1 MRELAMLGGA
11 LRRKWWVVLLTTVII
26 AGLFGAWGAIRQEQ
40 YSSTA
45 RLTVTILGESSSGAS
60 GAYQTNLAAE
70 GRVRSYAEMAKSD
83 VVLDPVSEQTGLTKD
98 ELRRAISAKPV
109 EETVL
114 FDVTATADTPENAA
128 TIAQAVAETYPEVIR
143 EIETPEG
150 AGTAPVTTTDEL
162 GDTRTVPGSD
172 VAPTAFAT
180 VVSDA
185 AEPTSPVPPSKVQLI
200 AVGLLVGFVL
210 GLLLGVLADLLDR
223 RIRRVEDLATNASGV
238 PLLGEVPASKS
249 AEGRSLLDFRAGHS
263 SAAEALRRVRTSLR
277 FVGRADTPVY
287 LITSALPH
295 EGKTFVAGN
304 LSRAFAEAGDRALV
318 IGADLRSPTLGP
330 MYGVPDDIGLSNY
343 LAGQIDIDDICF
355 PGGEADADV
364 IPAGPVPPNPS
375 ELLGGAKV
383 DELLEWARAH
393 YDVVIIDA
401 PPVDAVT
408 DAVILAPAVDAV
420 IMVARMNVLT
430 RTALNRTL
438 ENLAIAGIAPSGVV
452 ANHVRGGSTSYGK
465 YGYGYGYGYGDA
477 AAAVEASKKAKKT
490 EKEKAEKAKWE
501 KVTAKAENSVAAN
514 AEADPA
520 TSPADSD
527 SSSVNS

>member
-45 RLTVTILGESSSGAS
+45 RLTVTILGEGSSSGS
-60 GAYQTNLAAE
+60 AYQTNLAAE
-70 GRVRSYAEMAKSD
+70 ARVKSYAEMVKSD
-83 VVLDPVSEQTGLTKD
+83 VVLDPVSEQTGLSKD
-98 ELRRAISAKPV
+98 ELRPMISAKPV
-109 EETVL
+109 ERTVL
-114 FDVTATADTPENAA
+114 FDVTATSDVPENAA
-128 TIAQAVAETYPEVIR
+128 TIAQAVAETYPQVIR
-143 EIETPEG
+143 AIETPEG

-162 GDTRTVPGSD
+162 GNTITVPGSD
-172 VAPTAFAT
+172 AAPTAFAT

-185 AEPTSPVPPSKVQLI
+185 AVPKNPVPPSKFQLI
-200 AVGLLVGFVL
+200 LVGLVVGFII
-210 GLLLGVLADLLDR
+210 GLMFGVLADLLDR
-223 RIRRVEDLATNASGV
+223 RIRRVEDLAATAPAV
-238 PLLGEVPASKS
+238 PLLGEVPTSKT
-249 AEGRSLLDFRAGHS
+249 AEGRALLDFRAGHS

-277 FVGRADTPVY
+277 FVGGGDTPVY
-287 LITSALPH
+287 LVTSALPH

-304 LSRAFAEAGDRALV
+304 LARAFAEAGERALV
-318 IGADLRSPTLGP
+318 IGADLRSPRLGP

-355 PGGEADADV
+355 PGGDADADV

-375 ELLGGAKV
+375 ELLGSEKV
-383 DELLEWARAH
+383 AELLTWARKN

-438 ENLAIAGIAPSGVV
+438 ENLALADITPSGVV
-452 ANHVRGGSTSYGK
+452 ANHVRGSSTAYGK
-465 YGYGYGYGYGDA
+465 YGYGYGEQA
-477 AAAVEASKKAKKT
+477 ALEAAKKGKKNKKSDDSPT
-490 EKEKAEKAKWE
+490 ESK
-501 KVTAKAENSVAAN
+501 T
-514 AEADPA
+514 
-520 TSPADSD
+520 T
-527 SSSVNS
+527 SVNS

>member
-109 EETVL
+109 EDTVL

-128 TIAQAVAETYPEVIR
+128 LIAQAVAETYPAVIR

-162 GDTRTVPGSD
+162 GNTITVPGSD

-185 AEPTSPVPPSKVQLI
+185 AEPTSPVPPSKAQLI
-200 AVGLLVGFVL
+200 AVGLLIGFVL
-210 GLLLGVLADLLDR
+210 GLLFGVLADLLDR

-277 FVGRADTPVY
+277 FVGGGDTPVY

-304 LSRAFAEAGDRALV
+304 LARAFAEAGERVLV

-330 MYGVPDDIGLSNY
+330 MYGVPADIGLSNF
-343 LAGQIDIDDICF
+343 LAGQVEVDDIFF
-355 PGGEADADV
+355 PGGDADADV

-465 YGYGYGYGYGDA
+465 YGYGYGYGDA
-477 AAAVEASKKAKKT
+477 AAAVEASKKAKQ
-490 EKEKAEKAKWE
+490 AEKAKSE
-501 KVTAKAENSVAAN
+501 KATAKAENSVAAN

-520 TSPADSD
+520 TPPADSD